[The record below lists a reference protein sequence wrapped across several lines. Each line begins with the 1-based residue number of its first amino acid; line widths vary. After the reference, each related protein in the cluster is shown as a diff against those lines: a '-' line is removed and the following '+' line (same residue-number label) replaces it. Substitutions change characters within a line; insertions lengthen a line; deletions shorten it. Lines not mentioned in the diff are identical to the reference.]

1 MKGLSESAE
10 PACMRSRLCHPMGM
24 RYLRTASP
32 RRLLVTIS
40 GALAAAAACA
50 AIAVAATGAGPV
62 PPQTTLAKG
71 IHAAISA
78 GKQHPVTGVS
88 ADITFTDNLI
98 DSTDLTGRTVDPL
111 LQGAS
116 GRLWWT
122 AGGRFRLELQ
132 SDDGDAQIVVD
143 QNRWW
148 VSDPVQNVVFEGT
161 MGGSSGSSG
170 ASGSSGGG
178 SQGASHG
185 LPTIASIQAELAHLM
200 QRFGITGPTATDV
213 GGRPAYTVTV
223 SPKTSAGLLGSI
235 QLAWDAT
242 RGIPLQFNV
251 YARGSTTPVLG
262 LQATSVSYGPV
273 PASVFGIS
281 PPAGAHIVH
290 VGSSATGATGTHTHH
305 GRAIT
310 GVKHVGAHLSFPL
323 HPPASVNG
331 LGLRKVELGG
341 RDAALLLYGHG
352 LGTIAVSE
360 SRASGAAGAGSSTSL
375 DGLSLPTHTVDGATA
390 TVLSTPLGTVLRF
403 TKGGVA
409 YTVVGSVTATGA
421 ESAAGALAAGG

>member
-1 MKGLSESAE
+1 MS
-10 PACMRSRLCHPMGM
+10 M
-24 RYLRTASP
+24 RYLRTAP
-32 RRLLVTIS
+32 TRRLLVTIF
-40 GALAAAAACA
+40 GALATAAACA
-50 AIAVAATGAGPV
+50 AIAVAATGAAPV
-62 PPQTTLAKG
+62 PRPTTLANG
-71 IHAAISA
+71 IHGALSA
-78 GKQHPVTGVS
+78 GKQDPVTGIS

-143 QNRWW
+143 QHSWW

-170 ASGSSGGG
+170 ASGSSSAG
-178 SQGASHG
+178 SQGSSHG
-185 LPTIASIQAELAHLM
+185 LPTIASIQGELARLM
-200 QRFGITGPTATDV
+200 QRFDITGPTATDV
-213 GGRPAYTVTV
+213 GGRPAYSVTV

-235 QLAWDAT
+235 QLAWDAS

-251 YARGSTTPVLG
+251 YARGSATPVLG
-262 LQATSVSYGPV
+262 LLATSVSYGAV
-273 PASVFGIS
+273 PASVFDIS
-281 PPAGAHIVH
+281 PPAGAHIVN
-290 VGSSATGATGTHTHH
+290 VGSSDAKATGARTQN

-310 GVKHVGAHLSFPL
+310 GPKQVAARVSFPL
-323 HPPASVNG
+323 NSPASVNG
-331 LGLRKVELGG
+331 LGLRKVKLDGP
-341 RDAALLLYGHG
+341 DSALLLYGHG
-352 LGTIAVSE
+352 LGTIAVIE
-360 SRASGAAGAGSSTSL
+360 SRASGTSGAGSSSSL
-375 DGLSLPTHTVDGATA
+375 DGLSLPTHSVAGATA

-403 TKGGVA
+403 TKGGVG
-409 YTVVGSVTATGA
+409 YTVVGSVTAAGA